1 MNEAAAVLS
10 CLHVLC
16 CVSELHKDISQVVLP
31 VQ

>member
-10 CLHVLC
+10 SLHVSR
-16 CVSELHKDISQVVLP
+16 CVAKLHKDISQVVLP